1 MFYKIYYKNLNQSGS
16 SSSSIFDVL
25 NFYQSN
31 KFNVNFNDREKF
43 IKEIISE
50 NINLTEDVILDKLW
64 DKISNMG
71 KDIEVHDIDL
81 SNDIITIDKNKKKKL
96 ENVKF
101 LKIGNINL
109 QVNAINKNNK
119 KKHINNI
126 KKKIANY
133 NNVNNR
139 LLVVYQLLIRS
150 PLSIGPPLSTGPPLS
165 IMSSSVIS
173 SPPSSV
179 ISGPTSTTT
188 LGNKSISKS
197 SSATLGHKSSSIK
210 YKVKSTNIDLK
221 PIQKVSKK
229 KKYIINSK
237 IENIIN
243 EINNYK
249 KIRKPS
255 DKFLKILLEN
265 GFLYNQKY
273 NVFLQNKKNILFEY
287 LLEIM
292 NFIEINPKTWIL
304 N

>member
-1 MFYKIYYKNLNQSGS
+1 
-16 SSSSIFDVL
+16 
-25 NFYQSN
+25 
-31 KFNVNFNDREKF
+31 
-43 IKEIISE
+43 
-50 NINLTEDVILDKLW
+50 
-64 DKISNMG
+64 
-71 KDIEVHDIDL
+71 
-81 SNDIITIDKNKKKKL
+81 
-96 ENVKF
+96 
-101 LKIGNINL
+101 
-109 QVNAINKNNK
+109 
-119 KKHINNI
+119 
-126 KKKIANY
+126 
-133 NNVNNR
+133 
-139 LLVVYQLLIRS
+139 
-150 PLSIGPPLSTGPPLS
+150 
-165 IMSSSVIS
+165 MSSSVIS